1 METTP
6 KENKDQLKKQVRKSL
21 EEGGRIMPTIAQS
34 LIREGMQ
41 KGKVEGKVIA
51 ARNMISRGMP
61 NVDIRDIT
69 GLSIRKIEQ
78 IRKEEA
84 GGED

>member
-1 METTP
+1 
-6 KENKDQLKKQVRKSL
+6 
-21 EEGGRIMPTIAQS
+21 MPTIAQS